1 MEIESD
7 FAKVISQKTGLTSEE
22 DIVAYTHFV
31 LNTSHDTGTIMYDGV
46 QHEFYHELREKASET
61 MKVLETAFNNSVGN
75 HEDIPYGLE
84 GRFHSPLSKKAKQE
98 FAKYYHKFMDFG
110 LVSPPKFTS
119 KSDMYYPHLE
129 GYNYYNDV
137 DVYVGYKKEGEE
149 EFAGRMHIDTFK
161 EQTEEQK
168 TGYVFDRQL

>member
-1 MEIESD
+1 MEIEPN
-7 FAKVISQKTGLTSEE
+7 FAEIISQKTGLTSKK
-22 DIVAYTHFV
+22 DIAAYTHFV
-31 LNTSHDTGTIMYDGV
+31 LNTCQEAGTIMYGGV
-46 QHEFYHELREKASET
+46 ENEFYQELYGEASMT
-61 MKVLETAFNNSVGN
+61 MKVLESAFHNSVGN